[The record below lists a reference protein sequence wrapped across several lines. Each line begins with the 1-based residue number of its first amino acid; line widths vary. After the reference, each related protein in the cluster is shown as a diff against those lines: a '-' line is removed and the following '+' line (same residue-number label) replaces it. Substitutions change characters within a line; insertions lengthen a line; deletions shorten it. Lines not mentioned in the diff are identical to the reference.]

1 MNLYFKQSISIIC
14 LALLISFI
22 RFSFISNDFNILKI
36 SRISDIS
43 LSITEIERLN
53 NDNLKEYLNN
63 NLINPTF
70 IPLSLVN
77 KIYKNNLATFIDA
90 RSFEEYNEKHIKKA
104 INIPF
109 DSINQIEKDYDLIWM
124 NQLNENYTYKIE
136 NLENEFIIGIEDELK
151 FIRNPENYNTNT
163 TLSSFETIFVIY
175 CSGEGCSLS
184 EDLAFYM
191 FDQLGFNKI
200 LIYEGGMS
208 EWIKEGFPT
217 NMPDSAMPAV
227 VSTFFRFTMPISVP
241 PCP

>member
-1 MNLYFKQSISIIC
+1 
-14 LALLISFI
+14 
-22 RFSFISNDFNILKI
+22 
-36 SRISDIS
+36 

-53 NDNLKEYLNN
+53 NDNLREYLNN

-77 KIYKNNLATFIDA
+77 KIYKNNFATFIDA
-90 RSFEEYNEKHIKKA
+90 RSFEEYNEKHIKRA

-109 DSINQIEKDYDLIWM
+109 DSIDQIEKDYDLIWM

-151 FIRNPENYNTNT
+151 FIRNPENYNINA
-163 TLSSFETIFVIY
+163 TLKSFETVFVIY

-200 LIYEGGMS
+200 LIYEGGMP
-208 EWIKEGFPT
+208 EWIKEGLPT
-217 NMPDSAMPAV
+217 N
-227 VSTFFRFTMPISVP
+227 
-241 PCP
+241 